1 MQQQNEDVEVPIDLP
16 IFKKKQRNTM
26 KIVTILDQIDL
37 GSMSLP
43 EFQRG
48 YVWNRDQV
56 RELMQSLYRRYPV
69 GSLLVWVTKTE
80 ATSIRG
86 NGSAIPTIAELI
98 LDGQQRITSLYGIIR
113 GKPPK
118 FFDGNAH
125 SFTGLYFHLEDESF
139 EFYGPLKMK
148 DNPLW
153 INVTELMQI
162 GAGEAIQ
169 RLLTNADLQPKLTT
183 YINRL
188 NTIDG
193 IKNIELHIEKVVGED
208 KSVDMVVDIFN
219 RVNSGGTKLSKGD
232 LALAKICA
240 TWPEARQEMKRCL
253 ERWEQ
258 AGFSFDFD
266 WLLRNITTVL
276 TGQSMFTILKDIDA
290 STFKQGLFQTEKI
303 CNYLLN
309 MISGRLGLDHDRVL
323 GGRYAFPVMSRYL
336 AIHGGKL
343 HNHQQQNKL
352 LYWYIQSFLAGR
364 FTGSTETV
372 LNQDLK
378 VLDKSSDALD
388 RLIEQLRLSRRDL
401 RIRPEDFSV
410 STLGARFYP
419 LLYLLTRVCGARNW
433 GDGLPL
439 SAHLLGK
446 TNALQVHHIFPKA
459 LLYKHGYS
467 SSEVNAIA
475 NFCFLTQ
482 AANLEISA
490 QEPSKYFP
498 KIEDRYPGAL
508 ASQWIPMD
516 RSLWQAQQYKTFLAE
531 RRKLLSEAAN
541 RFLEELLINPSVSVD
556 YPTELHQKATHVIGE
571 EEDALQTLI
580 SWSSAH
586 GLPKPDLNVEI
597 RDPKHETVL
606 ALVDLAWPKGLQ
618 ENYSQPI
625 ALISEINE
633 TAAAMLNQAGYR
645 FFTSVES
652 LSAYLEDSL
661 ESSPQD
667 AQQPILSSW

>member
-1 MQQQNEDVEVPIDLP
+1 
-16 IFKKKQRNTM
+16 M
-26 KIVTILDQIDL
+26 KIITILDQIDL

-80 ATSIRG
+80 ATSMRG
-86 NGSAIPTIAELI
+86 NGPVIPTIAELI

-125 SFTGLYFHLEDESF
+125 SFTGLYFHLEDEIF

-188 NTIDG
+188 NTIDW

-208 KSVDMVVDIFN
+208 KSIDMVVDIFN

-240 TWPEARQEMKRCL
+240 IWPEARQEMKRCL

-258 AGFSFDFD
+258 AGFFFDFD

-276 TGQSMFTILKDIDA
+276 TGQSMFAALKDIDA
-290 STFKQGLFQTEKI
+290 PTFKQGLLQTEKI

-336 AIHGGKL
+336 AIK
-343 HNHQQQNKL
+343 
-352 LYWYIQSFLAGR
+352 
-364 FTGSTETV
+364 GSKRT
-372 LNQDLK
+372 
-378 VLDKSSDALD
+378 
-388 RLIEQLRLSRRDL
+388 I
-401 RIRPEDFSV
+401 
-410 STLGARFYP
+410 
-419 LLYLLTRVCGARNW
+419 
-433 GDGLPL
+433 
-439 SAHLLGK
+439 
-446 TNALQVHHIFPKA
+446 
-459 LLYKHGYS
+459 
-467 SSEVNAIA
+467 
-475 NFCFLTQ
+475 
-482 AANLEISA
+482 
-490 QEPSKYFP
+490 
-498 KIEDRYPGAL
+498 
-508 ASQWIPMD
+508 ASQ
-516 RSLWQAQQYKTFLAE
+516 
-531 RRKLLSEAAN
+531 
-541 RFLEELLINPSVSVD
+541 
-556 YPTELHQKATHVIGE
+556 
-571 EEDALQTLI
+571 
-580 SWSSAH
+580 
-586 GLPKPDLNVEI
+586 LP
-597 RDPKHETVL
+597 
-606 ALVDLAWPKGLQ
+606 
-618 ENYSQPI
+618 
-625 ALISEINE
+625 
-633 TAAAMLNQAGYR
+633 
-645 FFTSVES
+645 
-652 LSAYLEDSL
+652 
-661 ESSPQD
+661 
-667 AQQPILSSW
+667 